1 MEYYLINHVVEE
13 QCIEDI
19 INVLEEYLTEN
30 INEFGEYSYLVDNP
44 DEIELIS
51 SDIRFVSVSKTDY
64 NQFYLKVKVETIAF
78 TAMKLSSGELESDE
92 IKPSFIIGIVATLDD
107 RNFDFSI
114 ENVEVGDEINWDKNN
129 AYSPYMV
136 PYIYVEDMDS
146 MAEKFLEKYYPE
158 ALNDMVPVDPFTVAK
173 RMNLK
178 LKEVRITK
186 TGTIFG
192 QIFFEDSAVTFFNPQ
207 TKEFIKEYLDA
218 GTIMYDPEIFFMRSL
233 GSINNT
239 IIHECLHW
247 YLHQPFIA
255 LQNLF
260 INKKNISCS
269 VEESKKRDK
278 DKDPYEWLE
287 WQCSHLAPR
296 ILMPKKWVTSFIEG
310 KYEEYGYKEG
320 NVDNPS
326 IVLKVIEDL
335 AIHFNVSKLSAKI
348 RMLDLGYKE
357 AEGVLNY
364 VDDRYLD
371 NFDSKSLDFR
381 RGETFIISDTA
392 ALKLYESNITLRR
405 LIDERKLIYLENKIC
420 INSPKYIATNEDEMW
435 LTEYARNHPEECCIS
450 IVQRTEQNRKVG
462 IHYYQKTILF
472 SSAIVN
478 EMVYADADLGS
489 EHNQK
494 ILKEMDNTFD
504 TMEEIANILENLP
517 MTFHESLVAHM
528 KRKRCTVL
536 DLVGRAHVFK
546 QKITDMRNEPNKRW
560 DLEDVLAVCIGLNLH
575 PEFIFD
581 MLDKANLSLNHN
593 TKENIF
599 YRGMIN
605 QHYKASVDVWNE
617 KLKERGYPLLGTR
630 K

>member
-1 MEYYLINHVVEE
+1 MEYFLINHVVEE
-13 QCIEDI
+13 QCLEDI
-19 INVLEEYLTEN
+19 IDALEGYLVEN
-30 INEFGEYSYLVDNP
+30 INDFGEYSYLVDKP

-51 SDIRFVSVSKTDY
+51 SDISFVSVSRIDP
-64 NQFYLKVKVETIAF
+64 NQFYLKVKIDAIAF
-78 TAMKLSSGELESDE
+78 TAMRLSSGQLESDE
-92 IKPSFIIGIVATLDD
+92 IKPSFIVGIIARLND

-114 ENVEVGDEINWDKNN
+114 EKVEIGDEIDWDKND

-136 PYIYVEDMDS
+136 PYIYVDDMDCI
-146 MAEKFLEKYYPE
+146 AEEFLKEYYPE
-158 ALNDMVPVDPFTVAK
+158 ALERMVSVDPVIVAE
-173 RMNLK
+173 RMGLK
-178 LKEVRITK
+178 LKEARITQ

-192 QIFFEDSAVTFFNPQ
+192 QIFFEDSAVTFFNPE
-207 TKEFIKEYLDA
+207 TKKFIKEYLDA

-247 YLHQPFIA
+247 YLHKPFIA

-260 INKKNISCS
+260 MNKTNISCT

-278 DKDPYEWLE
+278 DKNPYEWLE
-287 WQCSHLAPR
+287 WQCSHITPR
-296 ILMPKKWVTSFIEG
+296 ILMPKKWVASLVEE
-310 KYEEYGYKEG
+310 KYKEYGYKEG
-320 NVDNPS
+320 NANNPS
-326 IVLKVIEDL
+326 IVVKVIEDL
-335 AIHFNVSKLSAKI
+335 AYHFDVSKLSAKI

-364 VDDRYLD
+364 VDDRYLN
-371 NFDSKSLDFR
+371 NFDSKNLDFR

-405 LIDERKLIYLENKIC
+405 LIDDRKLIYLENKIC

-435 LTEYARNHPEECCIS
+435 LTEYARKHPEECCIS
-450 IVQRTEQNRKVG
+450 IVQRTEINRRVG

-478 EMVYADADLGS
+478 EMVYADADLDS
-489 EHNQK
+489 EHNKK
-494 ILKEMDNTFD
+494 ILKEMDNTYD
-504 TMEEIANILENLP
+504 TMEEIADIIENLP
-517 MTFHESLVAHM
+517 RTFHESLVAHM
-528 KRKRCTVL
+528 KRKGCTVL

-546 QKITDMRNEPNKRW
+546 QKITDMRNEPNQRW
-560 DLEDVLAVCIGLNLH
+560 DLEEVLAVCIGLNLH

-581 MLDKANLSLNHN
+581 MLDKANLSLSHN
-593 TKENIF
+593 TKNNIF

-617 KLKERGYPLLGTR
+617 KLEERGFPILGTR